1 MIALEKKNTS
11 KSPDYNQF
19 LFKKMFEVSK
29 KQISS
34 NEKLRNS
41 GNLYLLTRSLERI
54 FNTMRYTGI

>member
-29 KQISS
+29 KPIFSG
-34 NEKLRNS
+34 EKNRNS
-41 GNLYLLTRSLERI
+41 SYCIYDYAHSFSGEDP
-54 FNTMRYTGI
+54 